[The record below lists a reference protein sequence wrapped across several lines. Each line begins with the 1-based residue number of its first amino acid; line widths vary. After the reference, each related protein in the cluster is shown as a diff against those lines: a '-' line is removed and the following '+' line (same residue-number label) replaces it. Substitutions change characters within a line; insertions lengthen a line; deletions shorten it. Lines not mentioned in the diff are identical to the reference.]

1 MLRLRTPE
9 ALLRMGRISMKNL
22 KDQFLLDPEI
32 TFLNHGS
39 FGATPKVVFDHYQR
53 LQLELERQPV
63 EFLARE
69 LDHKMDEAREALGIY
84 LNASPSNLIFV
95 SNVTVAINIVAR
107 NLKLGPGDQV
117 LASDHEYGAMDRLW
131 RFLSKRRGFEYKIQN
146 VPTPFRS
153 KRDILEAIWQGV
165 TDQTKVIFL
174 SHITSPTAL
183 TFPIELI
190 CQRARE
196 QNILTIIDGAHAPG
210 QIDLNLETLG
220 ADFYGANLHKWLCAP
235 KGSGFLYASP
245 EYHKILE
252 PLVVSWGWESE
263 KPGPSILVDYHEWQ
277 GTRDPA
283 AFLAVPTAIKFLE
296 GHDWDSVRK
305 VCHEMVLD
313 LQKQVS
319 SLTGLEPISEPE
331 FFHQMV
337 SMPLHELDHESLQ
350 ERLYS
355 QFKIEVPVFLWK
367 DTPYLRVC
375 IQGYNSQKDIE
386 VLMNSLREL
395 L

>member
-22 KDQFLLDPEI
+22 KDLFLLDPEI

-39 FGATPKVVFDHYQR
+39 FGATPKVVFDHYQA
-53 LQLELERQPV
+53 LQLELERQP
-63 EFLARE
+63 L
-69 LDHKMDEAREALGIY
+69 
-84 LNASPSNLIFV
+84 
-95 SNVTVAINIVAR
+95 
-107 NLKLGPGDQV
+107 
-117 LASDHEYGAMDRLW
+117 
-131 RFLSKRRGFEYKIQN
+131 
-146 VPTPFRS
+146 
-153 KRDILEAIWQGV
+153 
-165 TDQTKVIFL
+165 
-174 SHITSPTAL
+174 
-183 TFPIELI
+183 ELI